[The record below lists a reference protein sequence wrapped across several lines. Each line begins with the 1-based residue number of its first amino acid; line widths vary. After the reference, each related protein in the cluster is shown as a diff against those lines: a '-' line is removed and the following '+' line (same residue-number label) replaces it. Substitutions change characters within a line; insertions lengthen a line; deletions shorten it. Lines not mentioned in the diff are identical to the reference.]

1 MKKTIA
7 NALHSGLFSIK
18 SGAGRGAMTEIP
30 LKPTDQGVIHLP
42 DVDGKLITQENH
54 DSLKAHEYGHVAM
67 TERNILSLS
76 FIENMRNLGA
86 EDHLTQACM
95 DAAVNAFIQKRC
107 VDLPFEHELMSK
119 KKFLAKFKELGIEAQ
134 TSYLTQVNGV
144 YYGGLMCDYSR
155 HKEKRTRNKKME
167 LMRNALEAI
176 VIENPLGHEIMNA
189 SRRLAQYCRDSIGK
203 SSYIFSQN
211 TFLEHSR
218 NLIIS
223 VQHSLNSKIAYNELN
238 EQLKEYDFP
247 LMEGCVW
254 GSMDIKE
261 MKLENSMMRNWKQ
274 VYKPKYM
281 GSLRYMHR
289 AITDMKVW
297 GLKDRSVPP
306 LAVLLDLSGS
316 MNLTEEDIVAIL
328 EKQPASIIAGY
339 SGSDEKGS
347 LYILGQNGKYASA
360 QEIEYMRDE
369 VGYGNIVDGP
379 ALVWLS
385 QQKGRKI
392 WISDGNI
399 TGFQETQSSGLFSF
413 VDEMINRFGIEMYR
427 SLYNLEN
434 NAPSAF
440 WKRTFKY

>member
-1 MKKTIA
+1 
-7 NALHSGLFSIK
+7 
-18 SGAGRGAMTEIP
+18 MTEIP

-42 DVDGKLITQENH
+42 DVDGKLITQANQ

-67 TERNILSLS
+67 TERDILPLS
-76 FIENMRNLGA
+76 FIEDMRNLGA
-86 EDHLTQACM
+86 EEHLTQACM

-155 HKEKRTRNKKME
+155 HKEKRSRNKKME
-167 LMRNALEAI
+167 LMRNALETI
-176 VIENPLGHEIMNA
+176 MIQNPLGHEIMNA

-203 SSYIFSQN
+203 SSQN
-211 TFLEHSR
+211 FNQNSFFEYSR
-218 NLIIS
+218 SLIIAAQQS
-223 VQHSLNSKIAYNELN
+223 ARSESAYNELN

-247 LMEGCVW
+247 LVEGCVW

-261 MKLENSMMRNWKQ
+261 MKLDNSMMRNWKQ
-274 VYKPKYM
+274 VYRPKYM
-281 GSLRYMHR
+281 GSMRYMHR

-306 LAVLLDLSGS
+306 MAVLLDLSGS
-316 MNLTEEDIVAIL
+316 MNLNEEDIVAIL
-328 EKQPASIIAGY
+328 EKQPASVIAGY

-360 QEIEYMRDE
+360 EEIERMRDD

-399 TGFQETQSSGLFSF
+399 TGFQETQSSGLFEF
-413 VDEMINRFGIEMYR
+413 VDKMINKFGIEMYR